1 MNKIKNLKLYLVF
14 TLLLSNYLTSQ
25 DSDIQ
30 LKEITVTTKKFI
42 KNRPPMNGNPGF
54 FLEDWEVKKQS
65 QNQVK
70 R

>member
-14 TLLLSNYLTSQ
+14 ALLLSNYLTSQ
-25 DSDIQ
+25 DSDTQ

-54 FLEDWEVKKQS
+54 LEDWEVKTT
-65 QNQVK
+65 
-70 R
+70 

>member
-30 LKEITVTTKKFI
+30 LKEITVITKKFI

-54 FLEDWEVKKQS
+54 F
-65 QNQVK
+65 
-70 R
+70 

>member
-30 LKEITVTTKKFI
+30 LKEITVITKKFI
-42 KNRPPMNGNPGF
+42 KNGIKF
-54 FLEDWEVKKQS
+54 VKNTK
-65 QNQVK
+65 K
-70 R
+70 